1 VIEKDNIQELFS
13 KSLEN
18 HTAPV
23 RPELW
28 NGLQA
33 KMAAAGVSSVAA
45 TKGVSL
51 LAKWIIGSA
60 AVATTAVVT
69 TVAVLNSNEEPQQPK
84 KPEPQQI
91 STPAVTDPSV
101 AETSATPLISSEDN
115 NTPTNPVLKP
125 DGNQSYPMGGQ
136 VPYIINVDVP
146 FTERIIAPNELPHVA
161 PTIFPKG
168 TDPVPIEEVIGTP
181 EDAEHGITPS
191 ELVLPNTI
199 ETKAAAVI
207 ELPNV
212 FTPLNQDGYND
223 DYFIKYKNIVS
234 IHVIIQNTENGLVF
248 ESKDLDFKWNGR
260 INGTED
266 FVEAGYY
273 ACTVLYKDLDGK
285 THKKIALIT
294 VPEKSVH

>member
-1 VIEKDNIQELFS
+1 MIEKDNIQELFS

-69 TVAVLNSNEEPQQPK
+69 TVAILNSNEEPQQPK
-84 KPEPQQI
+84 NPEQQQI
-91 STPAVTDPSV
+91 STPAVTGP
-101 AETSATPLISSEDN
+101 SATNSTTPLVSSEDN

-136 VPYIINVDVP
+136 VVLDSFTP
-146 FTERIIAPNELPHVA
+146 FIPVERTVTTNELPLVS
-161 PTIFPKG
+161 PTIVPKN
-168 TDPVPIEEVIGTP
+168 TAPADVQVIGIPEESATDVTP
-181 EDAEHGITPS
+181 TDE
-191 ELVLPNTI
+191 NTVVTNDEASI
-199 ETKAAAVI
+199 EF
-207 ELPNV
+207 PNV
-212 FTPLNQDGYND
+212 FTPSVQDNAND
-223 DYFIKYKNIVS
+223 DYFIKCKNIAS
-234 IHVIIQNTENGLVF
+234 IHVIIQNTENRKVY
-248 ESKDLDFKWNGR
+248 ETTDLDFRWNGR
-260 INGTED
+260 INGTEE
-266 FVEAGYY
+266 FVEKGTY
-273 ACTVLYKDLDGK
+273 ACIAVYQDLNGK
-285 THKKIALIT
+285 THKKIILID
-294 VPEKSVH
+294 VR

>member
-1 VIEKDNIQELFS
+1 MIEKDNIQELFS
-13 KSLEN
+13 RTLEN

-69 TVAVLNSNEEPQQPK
+69 TVAILNSNEEPQQPK
-84 KPEPQQI
+84 TPEQQQI

-115 NTPTNPVLKP
+115 NETTNDVVQPER
-125 DGNQSYPMGGQ
+125 NQNSLMNGQ
-136 VPYIINVDVP
+136 LVGLEIDLP
-146 FTERIIAPNELPHVA
+146 FMPHNTIAELPLVPA
-161 PTIFPKG
+161 TVIPKG
-168 TDPVPIEEVIGTP
+168 SEPVEVEVVKIPEGSERTVTP
-181 EDAEHGITPS
+181 ADLVITNTVATKEDAI
-191 ELVLPNTI
+191 
-199 ETKAAAVI
+199 I

-212 FTPLNQDGYND
+212 FNPLNQDGIND
-223 DYFIKYKNIVS
+223 EYFIKYKNVAS
-234 IHVIIQNTENGLVF
+234 IHVIIQNTENRKVY
-248 ESKDLDFKWNGR
+248 ETTDLDFRWNGR
-260 INGTED
+260 INGTEE
-266 FVEAGYY
+266 FVEKGTY
-273 ACTVLYKDLDGK
+273 ACIAVYQDLNGK
-285 THKKIALIT
+285 THKKIILID
-294 VPEKSVH
+294 VR